1 MINVHPDNSI
11 VRHVRLSDGKILRD
25 AGFMSG
31 PLSEVESRIRHLTS
45 TDMTDA
51 FIVTDEENNAK
62 IFIRLYTGTVDMSRL
77 SMHINHNDVS
87 YDLLYRCVD
96 DVIKHVF
103 FVRKAHK
110 LSAIVTSGDDL
121 YERALA
127 ENGFIQEAILHDEVN
142 IDGKYSDAGL
152 FYILKPQYTAYNY
165 AFVAFQRG
173 VVAVG
178 GTDSYVDDV
187 RFLSYGAMIEDEF
200 IFECADYLGILAD
213 DGTLLPRASDDYD
226 IDYRDIPYIPQE
238 VVRASEELK
247 EYFIKK
253 RDTFDI
259 NVDFHDATEFQLK
272 VWNEIKKVPYGATVS
287 YEDIALRLTDNDMK
301 KARRLT
307 RAVGSACS
315 ENPVP
320 IIIPC
325 HRVIGKNG
333 MLMGFS
339 GGIEFKDFLLQNELF
354 SAALPLY

>member
-1 MINVHPDNSI
+1 M
-11 VRHVRLSDGKILRD
+11 
-25 AGFMSG
+25 
-31 PLSEVESRIRHLTS
+31 
-45 TDMTDA
+45 
-51 FIVTDEENNAK
+51 
-62 IFIRLYTGTVDMSRL
+62 
-77 SMHINHNDVS
+77 
-87 YDLLYRCVD
+87 
-96 DVIKHVF
+96 
-103 FVRKAHK
+103 
-110 LSAIVTSGDDL
+110 
-121 YERALA
+121 A

-187 RFLSYGAMIEDEF
+187 RFLSYGARIEDEF